1 MRLKSVQLSINT
13 EQEFVG
19 ITTPSTP
26 MLQVEVPDPLK
37 NPYTPP

>member
-1 MRLKSVQLSINT
+1 MRLKSQQLSINT

-19 ITTPSTP
+19 IMTPSHP
-26 MLQVEVPDPLK
+26 MLQVKSSDPLK